1 MNPDIPGP
9 IFIGGLDR
17 SGTSLIYALLASH
30 PRIAMTRRTNWWSY
44 FADQY
49 DDLEDDANLDRLL
62 AKMSR
67 YRRHRKLDPDF
78 ASLRA
83 AFVSGPR
90 TYGRLFGLL
99 EAQNAERLGKPRW
112 GDKSLHTERYADR
125 VFTDF
130 PTARLVHMVRDPR
143 DRYASVLK
151 RWKRLRGGVGAA
163 TAAWLASVRLAEQ
176 NSRNHPQQY
185 LILRYEDLA
194 SDPESQLRRV
204 SEFIGEAYDP
214 TMLGMDAAEDFR
226 ASGGNSSYGGFEA
239 GTISTRSIG
248 RFRDSISLSDVAFIQ
263 ATAGDAMARLGY
275 EAVATDVPMP
285 SRIAHLVLRWPKNL
299 ATMQAW
305 QVRERFDDLRGRSPN
320 AETLAD
326 RGGDRES
333 PTHGTEST
341 SQDLKE

>member
-1 MNPDIPGP
+1 VTHDTPGP

-49 DDLEDDANLDRLL
+49 GDLDDAGNLDRLL
-62 AKMSR
+62 ADMSR

-83 AFVSGPR
+83 AVVSGPR

-99 EAQNAERLGKPRW
+99 EAQHAERLGKPRW

-125 VFTDF
+125 VFSDF

-163 TAAWLASVRLAEQ
+163 TAAWLASVRLAE
-176 NSRNHPQQY
+176 RNAREHPQQY

-194 SDPESQLRRV
+194 SDPEKELRRV
-204 SEFIGEAYDP
+204 SAFIGEAYDQA
-214 TMLGMDAAEDFR
+214 MLGMDAAEDFR
-226 ASGGNSSYGGFEA
+226 ATGGNSSYGGFEA

-263 ATAGDAMARLGY
+263 ATTGEAMAQLGY
-275 EAVATDVPMP
+275 EAIPTDVPLP
-285 SRIAHLVLRWPKNL
+285 SRIAHLTLRWPWNL

-305 QVRERFDDLRGRSPN
+305 RLRERFDDLRGRSPN

-326 RGGDRES
+326 RDGDVEPPIHSRES
-333 PTHGTEST
+333 VGHDS
-341 SQDLKE
+341 KE